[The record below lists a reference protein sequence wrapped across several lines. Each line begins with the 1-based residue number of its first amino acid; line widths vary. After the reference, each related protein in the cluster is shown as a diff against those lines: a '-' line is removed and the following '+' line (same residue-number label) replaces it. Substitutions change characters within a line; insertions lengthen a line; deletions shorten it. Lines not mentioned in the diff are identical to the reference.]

1 VFFITDKMLFSYLSC
16 LLIMVLCWC
25 ANKKLLTHSLTLVLP
40 PGDWFHRMFTLV
52 LPPGD
57 WFHRMFTLV
66 LPPGDWFHLRFSRDC
81 KCCVMTLSI
90 SFVLLLL
97 LCYRLVVGFS
107 ERCRQPSVNAASC
120 QRWLTWLLMV
130 VTHSQ
135 LLRLSH
141 ALNRSWCY
149 TPHSPSMH
157 CLCSSYCYAAV
168 EFLCV
173 THCSCTRQS

>member
-1 VFFITDKMLFSYLSC
+1 MFFITDKMLFSYLSC

-25 ANKKLLTHSLTLVLP
+25 ANKKLLTHSL
-40 PGDWFHRMFTLV
+40 TLV